1 MGIGSWLK
9 KTCKKAVSWVDERIV
24 QPVARV
30 VARVVEPVKK
40 FVAPLKKLVAPIAA
54 ISWISAPFVWLSHHA
69 LWLHPHTA
77 PFAAAAWLAAPFLRR
92 VFGSKKKP
100 QNPQAGDEGQNSSSP
115 PSEIPITEIPS
126 GDLCEVSTCS

>member
-1 MGIGSWLK
+1 MGIFSSIK
-9 KTCKKAVSWVDERIV
+9 KGFKKVASWVDERIV

-30 VARVVEPVKK
+30 VERVVEPV
-40 FVAPLKKLVAPIAA
+40 KKLVAPIAA

-69 LWLHPHTA
+69 MWLHPHTA